1 MDTEGLE
8 DTALVTVTE
17 GTDIGTA
24 TEDTDTE
31 TEDTDTE
38 TEEDTTTAAVSYM
51 YMINNW
57 TAVYIWLC
65 YLRVMYAFFMNLI
78 SSTLNLLGIKKYI
91 PLDNEWLSLEKCFH
105 LYVHVCMFVCS
116 CVCSLHIKLYVPSK

>member
-1 MDTEGLE
+1 MVIAVTVVDTEGLE

-51 YMINNW
+51 YMINN
-57 TAVYIWLC
+57 
-65 YLRVMYAFFMNLI
+65 
-78 SSTLNLLGIKKYI
+78 
-91 PLDNEWLSLEKCFH
+91 
-105 LYVHVCMFVCS
+105 
-116 CVCSLHIKLYVPSK
+116 